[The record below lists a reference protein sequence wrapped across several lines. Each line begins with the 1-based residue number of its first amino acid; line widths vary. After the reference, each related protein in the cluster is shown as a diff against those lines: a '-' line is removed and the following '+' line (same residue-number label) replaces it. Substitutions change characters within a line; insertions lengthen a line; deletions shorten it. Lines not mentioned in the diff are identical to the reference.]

1 METFWENVLRY
12 LKFLVTSVL
21 GLIFTIF
28 GDSIKLLMSVLNKNS
43 EKKNKTKI
51 LIVIISYILGIIT
64 FISII
69 YSILNI

>member
-28 GDSIKLLMSVLNKNS
+28 GDSIKLLMSILNKNS
-43 EKKNKTKI
+43 EKKNKIKI
-51 LIVIISYILGIIT
+51 FIVIISYILGIIT

>member
-43 EKKNKTKI
+43 EKKKI
-51 LIVIISYILGIIT
+51 KQKY
-64 FISII
+64 
-69 YSILNI
+69 